1 MLYES
6 ISNRRRRVYRLATVE
21 ELLNEGFDVVVIDNL
36 SNASEELLKR
46 VEKITEKKSYF
57 IMQTYATEMHGIFK
71 AHQFDRVIHFAGYK
85 AVGESVL

>member
-46 VEKITEKKSYF
+46 VEKITEKSR
-57 IMQTYATEMHGIFK
+57 I
-71 AHQFDRVIHFAGYK
+71 
-85 AVGESVL
+85 L

>member
-1 MLYES
+1 MKVLVTGGAGFIGS
-6 ISNRRRRVYRLATVE
+6 HTVV

-57 IMQTYATEMHGIFK
+57 IMQTYATEMYLKEYSRHISSTG
-71 AHQFDRVIHFAGYK
+71 
-85 AVGESVL
+85 

>member
-36 SNASEELLKR
+36 SNASEKLLKR

-57 IMQTYATEMHGIFK
+57 IMQTYATEMHLKEYSRHISSTG
-71 AHQFDRVIHFAGYK
+71 
-85 AVGESVL
+85 